1 MTRKTIVTN
10 MAVIGCDVCGRTLL
24 RGENADV
31 FLHGGSRRTVC
42 ELCTTRAMHEGWIRE
57 GVDDALG
64 GGRSGERGGSARS
77 LLGRL
82 RSRRSDRLDDG
93 EGDEPVYDPASYDP
107 DHYNPGADFIEQVP
121 TYADG
126 SPVLPDEEPAAAAAP
141 PEPVVV
147 TPAPPHTSVPA
158 SPPAAGARPGDDAPR
173 DRGISA
179 VPTNAERKVA
189 RALEVFNV
197 GVHTRT
203 VAGVSR
209 SLGAPIVASHPS
221 ATEGSV
227 VTIVVAWELSWY
239 RYEVDLGDEAS
250 GVRVT
255 GQGTEMSELSD
266 PDRVANAHADE
277 GGFLHLSAELP

>member
-10 MAVIGCDVCGRTLL
+10 MAVIGCDICGRTLL

-57 GVDDALG
+57 GVDDTM
-64 GGRSGERGGSARS
+64 GGRRGSERGSARS

-82 RSRRSDRLDDG
+82 RSRRSERG
-93 EGDEPVYDPASYDP
+93 YDEDPVEAAPVYDPASYDP
-107 DHYNPGADFIEQVP
+107 DHYA
-121 TYADG
+121 
-126 SPVLPDEEPAAAAAP
+126 PDQGFVDEVYVEPAPAVHH
-141 PEPVVV
+141 E
-147 TPAPPHTSVPA
+147 PAPPAPEPA
-158 SPPAAGARPGDDAPR
+158 PVAGAVGPVAPAPAGQGRPGDDAPR

-179 VPTNAERKVA
+179 VPSNAERKVV
-189 RALEVFNV
+189 RALEVFNL

-203 VAGVSR
+203 VAGVAR
-209 SLGAPIVASHPS
+209 SLGAPVVAARPS

-250 GVRVT
+250 GVRVAD
-255 GQGTEMSELSD
+255 QGTELSELAD
-266 PDRVANAHADE
+266 ADRVATARADE
-277 GGFLHLSAELP
+277 GGFLHPLGELA